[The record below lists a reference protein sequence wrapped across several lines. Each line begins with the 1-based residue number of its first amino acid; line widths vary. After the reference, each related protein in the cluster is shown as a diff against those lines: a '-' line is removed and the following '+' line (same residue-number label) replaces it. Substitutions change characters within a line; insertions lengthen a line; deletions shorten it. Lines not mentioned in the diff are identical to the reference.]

1 MLVHPFPVFALLF
14 IPCGWILW
22 LHTVYTGSHLSLAIG
37 ASVSAS
43 NVGASMEPDEPAAP
57 SVKSLWV
64 SLITGGF
71 TLDAVGSTEDTVLG
85 IFSFVNS
92 PSSAFV
98 DLFNVSHSFDV
109 IPFLQG
115 LRMHSHV
122 TYSNLPS

>member
-1 MLVHPFPVFALLF
+1 
-14 IPCGWILW
+14 
-22 LHTVYTGSHLSLAIG
+22 
-37 ASVSAS
+37 
-43 NVGASMEPDEPAAP
+43 MEAYEPAAP
-57 SVKSLWV
+57 SFSSGKSVWFFFNAP
-64 SLITGGF
+64 STGGF
-71 TLDAVGSTEDTVLG
+71 TLSTAGSTFDTVLG

-98 DLFNVSHSFDV
+98 DLTNVSHSFDV